1 MFDLVLQGERAKKTI
16 DEEFSSTASQ
26 RLGIK
31 KIEKNRAGDC
41 QPLLFWVLLLQYFVS
56 ASRSISF
63 RCLEEVNAFGQMV
76 HRHGLRCRISWV

>member
-31 KIEKNRAGDC
+31 KIEKNNRRQESKGTPTPTQTTAV
-41 QPLLFWVLLLQYFVS
+41 QS
-56 ASRSISF
+56 A
-63 RCLEEVNAFGQMV
+63 C
-76 HRHGLRCRISWV
+76 